1 MKKYTEYSRTTEQEL
16 LALDS
21 IYRIFTADERIM
33 LHQFEYRL
41 VNEITTNIWNFY
53 SWIEGTSWKSP
64 FMKYPEFHPDQLYYE
79 DENGELQPLTAY
91 PKLNPEITEQILK
104 L

>member
-1 MKKYTEYSRTTEQEL
+1 MKKYTDHERTTEQEL

-21 IYRIFTADERIM
+21 IYKVLNLEERIF
-33 LHQFEYRL
+33 LHRKIENVKIFKFL
-41 VNEITTNIWNFY
+41 K
-53 SWIEGTSWKSP
+53 WIEDSNWKSP
-64 FMKYPEFHPDQLYYE
+64 YMKYPEFHPDQLYYE